1 MRFRRLLQKLVA
13 VKRIDLI
20 LQECFLVKFDILCLE
35 LSHQARSGSFMCV
48 IVISTALSHVDFATI
63 CKHAKHAL
71 IRFYTGCVGL
81 QIFDLRHN
89 YIFFSDCYIFCAKM
103 YLKFTIFRLHVLHS
117 RIFSRIV
124 SKISFVLFLDFHTQD
139 NDALMICFEKWHFH
153 ISLNFHNST
162 LELKLGVKWN
172 I

>member
-1 MRFRRLLQKLVA
+1 M
-13 VKRIDLI
+13 
-20 LQECFLVKFDILCLE
+20 CLE

-81 QIFDLRHN
+81 QIFDLRYN
-89 YIFFSDCYIFCAKM
+89 YIFFLFDTFLCKM
-103 YLKFTIFRLHVLHS
+103 YLKFTILRLHVLHS

-124 SKISFVLFLDFHTQD
+124 LKYRLAYFWIFTHRQWRIDDT
-139 NDALMICFEKWHFH
+139 FEKWHFH

-162 LELKLGVKWN
+162 LELNLELKWN
-172 I
+172 LKFYLR

>member
-1 MRFRRLLQKLVA
+1 MKRYNFAFYLQKLIA

-20 LQECFLVKFDILCLE
+20 LQEWFLVKFDILCLE

-81 QIFDLRHN
+81 QIFDLRYN
-89 YIFFSDCYIFCAKM
+89 YIFFSFWYIFVQKCIWNSRFWD
-103 YLKFTIFRLHVLHS
+103 FTCCTLE
-117 RIFSRIV
+117 FSLE
-124 SKISFVLFLDFHTQD
+124 SYYKISLGLFLDFHTQT
-139 NDALMICFEKWHFH
+139 MTHWWCVWEMTFSHFPQ
-153 ISLNFHNST
+153 FPQ
-162 LELKLGVKWN
+162 
-172 I
+172 

>member
-1 MRFRRLLQKLVA
+1 MIA

-20 LQECFLVKFDILCLE
+20 LQDLFVVIFDISCLE
-35 LSHQARSGSFMCV
+35 LSHQAISGSFMCV

-81 QIFDLRHN
+81 QIFDLRYN
-89 YIFFSDCYIFCAKM
+89 YIFFFLIHFCAKM
-103 YLKFTIFRLHVLHS
+103 YLKFTILRLHVLHS

-124 SKISFVLFLDFHTQD
+124 LKYRLAYFWIFTHRQWRIDDTFWEMTFS
-139 NDALMICFEKWHFH
+139 HFPQ
-153 ISLNFHNST
+153 FPQ
-162 LELKLGVKWN
+162 
-172 I
+172 